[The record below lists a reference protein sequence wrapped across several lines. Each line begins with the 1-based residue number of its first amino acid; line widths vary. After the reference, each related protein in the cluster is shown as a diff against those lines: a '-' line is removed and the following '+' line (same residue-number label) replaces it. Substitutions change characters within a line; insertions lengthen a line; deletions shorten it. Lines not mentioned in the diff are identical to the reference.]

1 MTLEQPTP
9 ETNSSQNPLPPIPQP
24 MSPTE
29 ERNWAML
36 AHLSV
41 VVNLVTGFGGPIAA
55 LLIYLIYRSRSRFVA
70 YHALQSLVFQLIGW
84 YGGGILIGIVW
95 GIVGLLSAVFVG
107 VLLIPVALVFTCIL
121 GILPLGTLIYGI
133 VGGLQVNQGQDF
145 RYWLIGDWLR
155 STLDNG

>member
-1 MTLEQPTP
+1 MTLEHQTP
-9 ETNSSQNPLPPIPQP
+9 ETNSSQNPASLPPQP

-107 VLLIPVALVFTCIL
+107 VLLIPVALVLTCIL

-155 STLDNG
+155 STLNNG